1 MPMLFCNIG
10 WMEHYNGIN
19 DDSINRGGAY
29 NNNAIGHEVCNFSD
43 INGTIFGYVQPVGE
57 QIKVEKIVGIKV
69 DKNTL
74 YVEGV
79 TVVWTAGPKNGGT
92 VVVGWYK
99 DATVFRDSQKPE
111 NRISELH
118 QQNNINSYRIKA
130 PADKAVLL
138 PIEQRLLLIP
148 RAVKG
153 RIGQSNVWYADA
165 PESREIVEKV
175 KQLIAQGEIQQPID
189 IDNYF
194 SGSEGNPRLVTHL
207 KRERNAYLVTAKKE
221 ATIREKGKLCCEV
234 CNFNFAE
241 VYGELGEDF
250 CEVHHL
256 TPLAQADGVVKTTLD
271 DLAILCSNCHRIIHR
286 TNPMINISVLRKTVE
301 NIRKKRR

>member
-19 DDSINRGGAY
+19 GDSINRGGAY
-29 NNNAIGHEVCNFSD
+29 NNNAIGHEVCNFSNID
-43 INGTIFGYVQPVGE
+43 EIMFGYVQPVGE
-57 QIKVEKIVGIKV
+57 QIKIERIVGINA
-69 DKNTL
+69 DKNTP

-79 TVVWTAGPKNGGT
+79 TVVWTAGPDSGGT

-99 DATVFRDSQKPE
+99 DATVYRNSQK
-111 NRISELH
+111 NDISALH
-118 QQNNINSYRIKA
+118 QQNNINSYRISA
-130 PADKAVLL
+130 PANKAVLL

-153 RIGQSNVWYADA
+153 GIGKSNVWYADK

-175 KQLIAQGEIQQPID
+175 EQLIAQGEIQQPID
-189 IDNYF
+189 IDNYL
-194 SGSEGNPRLVTHL
+194 SGTEGNPRLVTHL
-207 KRERNAYLVTAKKE
+207 KRERNAFLVKAKKE
-221 ATIREKGKLCCEV
+221 ATIKKTGKLCCEV
-234 CNFNFAE
+234 CNFDFVE

-286 TNPMINISVLRKTVE
+286 TNPMINISALRKTVE
-301 NIRKKRR
+301 NVRKKRR